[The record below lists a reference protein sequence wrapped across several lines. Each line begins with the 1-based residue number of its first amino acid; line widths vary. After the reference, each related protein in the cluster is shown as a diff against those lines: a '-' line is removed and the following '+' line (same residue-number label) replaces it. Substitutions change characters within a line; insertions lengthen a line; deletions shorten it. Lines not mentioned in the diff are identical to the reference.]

1 MFPPTNQGAPQPG
14 APMPPTAP
22 QTGQDPTQSGMEL
35 VDEGQIIAEVNTF
48 VESKFQDRRPYEMQW
63 YLNGLGVRTGGDA
76 KMNPVYQRLEQ
87 LTKEPAHRKRYRI
100 NRIRV
105 KFLAKVAKYTNSRPR
120 PVVLPASTDRDDVLD
135 ARFTEYFLKY
145 LHESLDL
152 EAKYEET
159 VNWAEITG
167 KAFWALRWDAS
178 AIGRIR
184 DPRTQKPVEAVMGDV
199 AVDVTDAFQ
208 ILVDDPGVQTLG
220 RQRKMARVR
229 VELLADV
236 ETRYQLQPGVL
247 EGDTSGDD
255 LFQFQKQIA
264 DIGAQYATG
273 GSMFVQR
280 ARSGRVSTTN
290 GKKNDFVLVKEFFEA
305 PSGKYPKGRMA
316 VVAGGKLLKYN
327 EQLPYG
333 FWTFKSNPFPF
344 VEFAAGIN
352 PGQFWPTTMVEQLL
366 SLQEQYSTF
375 RSKLI
380 EQLSLAMHPKLLV
393 PRNAKIA
400 ESAYNSEPNEKIYYT
415 ALPGMPEPRWQQP
428 PSVSMDAWR
437 LFDTLRTEMD
447 EVSNIYP
454 SSLGGQGG
462 AESGF
467 QTNLLQDAADAVF
480 GPDTRRMERAWVEAL
495 KKIRR
500 IAAIGYD
507 VERLISIGSKGL
519 LPAVFEFS
527 NANIDEAAE
536 IKVQIGSA
544 LPDQK
549 AARLKAVL
557 ELKASGMFD
566 NGQND
571 PRVNRALLELADLD
585 GLQSEVDP
593 QYTDAE
599 NARLENQLA
608 ERGGKL
614 PPPAPWDDN
623 PVHVNYHEETL
634 KSPQFQ
640 TWPPP
645 AKMELI
651 RHYVFHLQEA
661 DVVKAFKTAKLFA
674 QQDPV
679 LAQLLPQLFQQVQSL
694 AQGGAPAPGGPPQG
708 HPAAPPSGGGQQP
721 PPAA

>member
-1 MFPPTNQGAPQPG
+1 MQPQAAAATPE
-14 APMPPTAP
+14 
-22 QTGQDPTQSGMEL
+22 MEL
-35 VDEGQIIAEVNTF
+35 VDPGQIVSEVNQF
-48 VESKFQDRRPYEMQW
+48 VEAKFQDRRPYEMQW
-63 YLNGLGVRTGGDA
+63 FLNGLGVRTGADA
-76 KMNPVYQRLEQ
+76 KMNPVLARLEQ
-87 LTKEPAHRKRYRI
+87 LSKEPSHRKRYRI

-120 PVVLPASTDRDDVLD
+120 PTVIPASNDRDDVLD

-145 LHESLDL
+145 IYEQLEL
-152 EAKYEET
+152 EAKFEET
-159 VNWAEITG
+159 VSWAEITG
-167 KAFWALRWDAS
+167 KAFWAVRWDPSLIA
-178 AIGRIR
+178 RVK
-184 DPRTQKPVEAVMGDV
+184 DPRSGQAVEAPLGDV
-199 AVDVTDAFQ
+199 AVDVVDAFQ
-208 ILVDDPGVQTLG
+208 MLVDDPGVQTLG
-220 RQRKMARVR
+220 RQKKICRVH
-229 VELLADV
+229 VELTEDV
-236 ETRYQLQPGVL
+236 EARYNLPPGSV

-264 DIGAQYATG
+264 DIGSQYSTG
-273 GSMFVQR
+273 SSVYAHRGRSPRVGTTETGSKQ
-280 ARSGRVSTTN
+280 
-290 GKKNDFVLVKEFFEA
+290 KQEYVLVKELYCA
-305 PSGKYPKGRMA
+305 PSGKYPKGKMA
-316 VVAGGKLLKYN
+316 VVAGNKLLRYH

-333 FWTFKSNPFPF
+333 FWTFRSNPYAFI
-344 VEFAAGIN
+344 EFAAGIN

-400 ESAYNSEPNEKIYYT
+400 ENAYNSEPNEKIYYT
-415 ALPGMPEPRWQQP
+415 NIPGMAVPTWQP
-428 PSVSMDAWR
+428 APSVSMDAWR

-454 SSLGGQGG
+454 SMLGAGTD

-467 QTNLLQDAADAVF
+467 QTNLLQTAADAVF
-480 GPDTRRMERAWVEAL
+480 GPDRRRMERALVEAL

-500 IAAIGYD
+500 IAAIGYE

-536 IKVQIGSA
+536 IRVQIGSA

-549 AARLKAVL
+549 ELKLKAVL

-571 PRVNRALLELADLD
+571 PRVNRALLEMAELD
-585 GLQSEVDP
+585 GLQQDIDP
-593 QYTDAE
+593 GYTDAE
-599 NARLENQLA
+599 NARLENQNA
-608 ERGGKL
+608 ERGQKL
-614 PPPAPWDDN
+614 PPPAPWDDHLT
-623 PVHVNYHEETL
+623 HVPYHEETL

-640 TWPPP
+640 SWPPP

-651 RHYVFHLQEA
+651 RHYVFHLQET
-661 DVVKAFKTAKLFA
+661 DVVKAFKVAQMFA
-674 QQDPV
+674 PSDPV
-679 LAQLLPQLFQQVQSL
+679 LQQLLPQLFQQVQAL
-694 AQGGAPAPGGPPQG
+694 AMQGQPSQGQPQAGPAS
-708 HPAAPPSGGGQQP
+708 PPSPGGGQQP
-721 PPAA
+721 PLAA